1 MAKEKDDSPAILGLD
16 EIQLLDEIGRNSI
29 PNQDE
34 IVSMHSDMLNR
45 TVRIRRGDVYKQASV
60 MASNSQ
66 VAHLF
71 GVDRKTMA
79 KHFHRELDMGRAF
92 ARQKLITRFYHQAVY
107 GNQPVDRIFALK
119 NWANMSDNGLTER
132 LDEQEEGVEF
142 KVKRPEKP
150 MVPELVVE
158 DSLTIEQD
166 DESSRV

>member
-1 MAKEKDDSPAILGLD
+1 MAKDKDDTPTILGFD

-34 IVSMHSDMLNR
+34 IVSLHSDMFHR
-45 TVRIRRGDVYKQASV
+45 TVFIRRGDVYKQASV

-92 ARQKLITRFYHQAVY
+92 AKQKLLTRFYHQAVY
-107 GNQPVDRIFALK
+107 GNQPADRLFALK

-150 MVPELVVE
+150 VTPDLVQE
-158 DSLTIEQD
+158 ETLEST
-166 DESSRV
+166 DESIRV